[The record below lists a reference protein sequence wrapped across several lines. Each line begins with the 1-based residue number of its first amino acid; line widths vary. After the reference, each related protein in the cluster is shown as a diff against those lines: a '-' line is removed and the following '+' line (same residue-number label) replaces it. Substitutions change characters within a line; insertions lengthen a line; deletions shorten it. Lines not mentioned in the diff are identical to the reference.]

1 MEYIFTDINMEMDI
15 HQMEVITKSNIKT
28 IKLLNEEVER
38 LKSTIEIETKE
49 VIITEDLIHGCDID
63 NDEDISVNDT
73 IEEEINYYYK
83 ELIESINQGYD
94 NDSLV
99 KLLPSLKN
107 SNYTNI
113 IYGMLRNL
121 LKEINEIKE
130 FIELE
135 KDELS
140 SDELKDFKN
149 EIVAKQDLIRR
160 ITTANE
166 EKIDEEEEKN
176 EEILNNIVFLETASG
191 NVYALEDLNPNVIP
205 SEYYAGFYDL
215 IKSIEEGTFKNV
227 KFLTSGNNKTAGISE
242 VKGFK
247 RRVIFDRV
255 GYNTYVI
262 VGIFTKKSDK
272 DKSYMEPL
280 KNRIAI
286 YRKRREQIVSLA
298 KDSKYLEE
306 QKVKLDELYNR
317 IKPKTADKCLKKG
330 MSTDE

>member
-38 LKSTIEIETKE
+38 LKSTVEIETKE
-49 VIITEDLIHGCDID
+49 VIITEDLIHDCDID

-262 VGIFTKKSDK
+262 IGIFTKKSDK

-286 YRKRREQIVSLA
+286 YRKRREQIVSLT

-306 QKVKLDELYNR
+306 QKVKLDELYNK